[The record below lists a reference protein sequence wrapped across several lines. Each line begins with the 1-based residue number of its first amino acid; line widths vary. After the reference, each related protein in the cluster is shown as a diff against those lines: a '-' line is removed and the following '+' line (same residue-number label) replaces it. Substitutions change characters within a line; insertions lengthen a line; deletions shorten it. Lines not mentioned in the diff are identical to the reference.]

1 MLILIIFIIALVV
14 ATIIVNKVQQLYMK
28 LMGAEMMFFSGKKKL
43 IAIFVIG
50 LLILGAVVQL
60 FGLA

>member
-14 ATIIVNKVQQLYMK
+14 ATIIVNKVQQIYMK

-43 IAIFVIG
+43 IAIFVVG
-50 LLILGAVVQL
+50 
-60 FGLA
+60 F

>member
-14 ATIIVNKVQQLYMK
+14 ATIIVNKVQQIYMK

-43 IAIFVIG
+43 IAIFVVG